1 MPEKLPISVLILTKD
16 EESNIRECL
25 ESVKWTDEIFII
37 DSGSSDKTLE
47 IAGEYTKKISY
58 HPFEN
63 YSKQRNSALS
73 ALPIKNKWVL
83 NLDADHR
90 ISEKLRKEIFKNF
103 ENRINDN
110 IKGFLISRR
119 TIFMNRWIRHGGH
132 YPTYH
137 AVLFRRGCGFC
148 EDRLYD
154 QHFVV
159 NGTVKILKGDII
171 DIITASI
178 AEFIE
183 RHNRWSMLEAAEFLS
198 GKTPEKPGTVKP
210 DPFGNPMERR
220 RFLRHTY
227 NRSPLFIRAFL
238 YFLLRYFFKLGFLD
252 GKEGFVFHFL
262 QGFWYRFLVDAKI
275 YEIRRRKEKS

>member
-1 MPEKLPISVLILTKD
+1 MAEKIPISVLILTKD
-16 EESNIRECL
+16 EEPNIRQCL
-25 ESVKWTDEIFII
+25 ESIKWADEIFIV

-47 IAGEYTKKISY
+47 IAGEYTGEISY

-63 YSKQRNSALS
+63 YSRQRNNALNN
-73 ALPIKNKWVL
+73 LPVNNGWVL

-90 ISEKLRKEIFKNF
+90 VSEDLRRELFALFEKEINK
-103 ENRINDN
+103 D

-119 TIFMNRWIRHGGH
+119 TIFMKRWIRHGGH

-137 AVLFRRGCGFC
+137 AVLFRKGYGFC

-159 NGTVKILKGDII
+159 NGKVKILKGDII
-171 DIITASI
+171 DIITDSI
-178 AEFIE
+178 TKFIE
-183 RHNRWSMLEAAEFLS
+183 RHNRWSTLEAAEFLTGNPS
-198 GKTPEKPGTVKP
+198 EKSSAVRP

-220 RFLRHTY
+220 RFLRDTY
-227 NRSPLFIRAFL
+227 NRAPLFIRAFL
-238 YFLLRYFFKLGFLD
+238 YFLLRYFFRLGFLD

-275 YEIRRRKEKS
+275 YEIRRKTEKS